1 MRVEKYFLRYAFPC
15 AFVIRARNEIDDAA
29 YSELE
34 DAAVKGKLIEK
45 DKLEKIFN
53 RAFAELSRIAKER
66 GKNKWDPS
74 VIRHYFLN
82 EHNKIIDRREGSYK
96 NFPPTLC
103 ELSKVLVGEIIEK
116 NNDILSVK
124 IKDKIRRVLNHFVP
138 EAKEGDK
145 VTVHYGYAVEVVD

>member
-1 MRVEKYFLRYAFPC
+1 MRIEKYFLRYAFPC
-15 AFVIRARNEIDDAA
+15 AFVIRTRNEIDDAA

-34 DAAVKGKLIEK
+34 DAAVKGKLIERER
-45 DKLEKIFN
+45 LEKIFHK
-53 RAFAELSRIAKER
+53 AFAELSRIAKEK
-66 GKNKWDPS
+66 GKGKWDPS

-96 NFPPTLC
+96 EFPPALC

-116 NNDILSVK
+116 SNDVLSVK
-124 IKDKIRRVLNHFVP
+124 IKGKTRKVLNHFVQ